1 MTSTLVGDGNCP
13 SSSGRLSG
21 VWLDQVTY
29 QPHTWPLILIHS
41 PLTPFHSFLTSSF
54 LQGATLVVAL
64 YVETNPLF
72 SPVLNIFHLCPSSD
86 LVFIYTVSL
95 KNLLLPSTSLPYLE
109 ICLLHHTISLQ
120 TSPHYIRGDS
130 PIEANYNFL
139 TQQACQATSEIESSV
154 CPLGYSPN
162 FAELVDKELPFQ
174 TRHLSQ
180 LTYKISISLIFCH
193 CRIFSYILFHL
204 FYFHLI
210 TFT

>member
-72 SPVLNIFHLCPSSD
+72 SPVINIFHLCPSSD

-139 TQQACQATSEIESSV
+139 TQQACLATNHKKTDKHTLKAFTMAYISEV
-154 CPLGYSPN
+154 PLTPPHFPKGN
-162 FAELVDKELPFQ
+162 
-174 TRHLSQ
+174 TRDQ
-180 LTYKISISLIFCH
+180 LT
-193 CRIFSYILFHL
+193 RPFSWNRRSYPYSALRKTRV
-204 FYFHLI
+204 YPK
-210 TFT
+210 TS